1 MWSHGGFIQSAWPGA
16 IVCYDSDRGRDTD
29 KRTSACVTFIPIIK
43 HLIFDLYA
51 YMDIKYIE
59 IHLALRY
66 DI

>member
-1 MWSHGGFIQSAWPGA
+1 MLFNERGSRHC
-16 IVCYDSDRGRDTD
+16 CYDSDRGEAD
-29 KRTSACVTFIPIIK
+29 KRASACATFISIIK

-66 DI
+66 DV

>member
-1 MWSHGGFIQSAWPGA
+1 MSVVAA
-16 IVCYDSDRGRDTD
+16 IVVMILTEAKQT
-29 KRTSACVTFIPIIK
+29 KRASACATHISIIK

-66 DI
+66 DA

>member
-1 MWSHGGFIQSAWPGA
+1 MFSPGVVGA
-16 IVCYDSDRGRDTD
+16 IVCYDSDRGDAD
-29 KRTSACVTFIPIIK
+29 KRAFACATFIPILK

-59 IHLALRY
+59 IHLSLRY